1 MHFLFFYKLNNKKKF
16 NEYCE
21 LYNENFSKIKQGYFS
36 SINYLFTAL
45 FFITLHDSRSIS
57 VHGRTIFIGAGEL
70 YLLKIW

>member
-1 MHFLFFYKLNNKKKF
+1 MHFLFFYKLNNKKSSTII
-16 NEYCE
+16 E

>member
-1 MHFLFFYKLNNKKKF
+1 MHFLFFYKLNNKKSST
-16 NEYCE
+16 NIE